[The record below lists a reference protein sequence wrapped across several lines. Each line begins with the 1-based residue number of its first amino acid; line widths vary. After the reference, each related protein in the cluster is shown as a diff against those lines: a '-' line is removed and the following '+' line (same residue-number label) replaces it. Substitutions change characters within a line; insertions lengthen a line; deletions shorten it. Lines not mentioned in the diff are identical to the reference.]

1 VRAKLEDWTEQR
13 RMDAILRLAYDPN
26 AWAALATLIVMEV
39 VLGLDNLVFIALL
52 TTRIDER
59 RRGLARKLGL
69 SLALVFRL
77 ALLASASWLVR
88 FTEPLGTVLGRAF
101 SIRDLLLLAGGLFLV
116 WKATTE
122 IHRRVDPDDETEEE
136 KPAAPLGL
144 IPGLIQIIMIDIV
157 FSIDSIITAVGMT
170 EYFPVMVMAVIVAV
184 GVMMA
189 AVGPLAAFIHRNPT
203 VLMLALSFLLMIG
216 MALIADGFGFHIER
230 GYIYAAMFFSS
241 LVEMLNI
248 LARRKPR
255 RST

>member
-1 VRAKLEDWTEQR
+1 
-13 RMDAILRLAYDPN
+13 MDDLFRLAEDPN
-26 AWAALATLIVMEV
+26 AWAALATLITMEV

-52 TTRIDER
+52 TTRIDEGR
-59 RRGLARKLGL
+59 RSLARRLGL

-88 FTEPLGTVLGRAF
+88 FTEPLGTVLGRSF
-101 SIRDLLLLAGGLFLV
+101 SVRDLLLLAGGLFLV

-122 IHRRVDPDDETEEE
+122 IHHRVDRDREAEDEN
-136 KPAAPLGL
+136 KPPAPLGL
-144 IPGLIQIIMIDIV
+144 ISGLIQIILIDIV

-170 EYFPVMVMAVIVAV
+170 EYFPVMVIAVIVAV
-184 GVMMA
+184 GVMMV

-216 MALIADGFGFHIER
+216 MTLIADGFGFHIER

-241 LVEMLNI
+241 VVETLNV
-248 LARRKPR
+248 LARRKR
-255 RST
+255 RR

>member
-1 VRAKLEDWTEQR
+1 
-13 RMDAILRLAYDPN
+13 MDAFLRLAEDPN
-26 AWAALATLIVMEV
+26 AWAALATLIAMEV

-52 TTRIDER
+52 SNRIDER

-77 ALLASASWLVR
+77 ALLASASWLVHL
-88 FTEPLGTVLGRAF
+88 TAPLATVLGHAF
-101 SIRDLLLLAGGLFLV
+101 SVRDLLLLAGGLFLV

-122 IHRRVDPDDETEEE
+122 IHHRVDPDDDTEH
-136 KPAAPLGL
+136 KKVSPLGL
-144 IPGLIQIIMIDIV
+144 IAGLIQIIVIDIV

-170 EYFPVMVMAVIVAV
+170 EYFPIMVIAVVVAV
-184 GVMMA
+184 GVMMV
-189 AVGPLAAFIHRNPT
+189 AVGPLASFIHRNPT

-216 MALIADGFGFHIER
+216 MTLIADGFGFHIER

-241 LVEMLNI
+241 VVETLNV

-255 RST
+255 RPT